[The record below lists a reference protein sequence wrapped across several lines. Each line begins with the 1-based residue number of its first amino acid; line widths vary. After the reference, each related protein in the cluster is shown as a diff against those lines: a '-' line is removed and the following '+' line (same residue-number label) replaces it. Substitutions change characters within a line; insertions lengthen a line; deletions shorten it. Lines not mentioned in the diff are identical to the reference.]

1 MKRFLL
7 ISLLINSLLFS
18 FCKKDETGGTVAP
31 IAQTITSLPAD
42 PGTGVDPSN
51 GQPIGTTGKYTLFNF
66 ATASVVANTDSATNK
81 WDIGFKGTAIIF
93 NSGISGPGN
102 AGVIIQDGILDD
114 ITTAPTIGYLQDN
127 ATSLAIPVG
136 SGKGW
141 YTYDGQAM
149 VLRPTAGK
157 ILLVRTADNKY
168 AKMEIISYYKDA
180 PANPTFMIPARY
192 FTFRYFYQGD
202 GSVVLK

>member
-66 ATASVVANTDSATNK
+66 ATATVVANTDSATNK
-81 WDIGFKGTAIIF
+81 WDIGFKGTAIILCLG
-93 NSGISGPGN
+93 SIIHRERRKGARLALLTRSIGPDTP
-102 AGVIIQDGILDD
+102 Q
-114 ITTAPTIGYLQDN
+114 
-127 ATSLAIPVG
+127 
-136 SGKGW
+136 
-141 YTYDGQAM
+141 
-149 VLRPTAGK
+149 
-157 ILLVRTADNKY
+157 
-168 AKMEIISYYKDA
+168 
-180 PANPTFMIPARY
+180 
-192 FTFRYFYQGD
+192 
-202 GSVVLK
+202 